1 MGQMDVDST
10 SNRGPIRLAF
20 SNIEIVITEV
30 QSNTLIKLWEAD
42 FLSRMNSVLQ
52 FSWRVQKIFFNGLW
66 AGTQPHAI

>member
-30 QSNTLIKLWEAD
+30 QSNTLIKL
-42 FLSRMNSVLQ
+42 
-52 FSWRVQKIFFNGLW
+52 
-66 AGTQPHAI
+66 